1 VVELIL
7 LVVILIAVL
16 AVLVMF
22 FIAGVRRGD
31 SGVVDQAMKA
41 FGETVQAEFR
51 NQRTEYAA
59 QSRQLREELDG
70 RYKNLSD
77 SLLTRMN
84 ENLTQ
89 QNNQFAMFVQQMQ
102 LGMHQLETRFES
114 LEKKLVEHL
123 SMLDTNVRDSL
134 EKIRHDNTV
143 KLDDMRKTV
152 DEKLQSTLEKRL
164 GDSFKLV
171 SERLE
176 QVHKGLGEMQT
187 LAAGVGDLKKA
198 LTNVKTR
205 GVMGEHQL
213 ESILDQLLT
222 PDQYRKNV
230 STRPGS
236 KNFVE
241 FAIVLPGRDDN
252 GDTVLLPIDAKFPI
266 EDYNALQDAYET
278 ADTVM
283 IDKFRKQ
290 IASRIVSS
298 AKDIRDKYIEPPH
311 TTDFGIMF
319 LPTEGLFAEVL
330 RDPGLMENLQR
341 DYHVTIAGPTTL
353 SAFLNSLQ
361 MGFRTLAIQKRSSE
375 VWKILAAVK
384 TEFGR
389 FGDVLEKTRK
399 KLEEASNVIE
409 GAGVRSRAIER
420 KLRDVQQL
428 PAAEAQGLLAM
439 DDFPDIGGDE

>member
-1 VVELIL
+1 VIEILLIVILVSVLAVFGLL
-7 LVVILIAVL
+7 LVVVL
-16 AVLVMF
+16 
-22 FIAGVRRGD
+22 RRGD
-31 SGVVDQAMKA
+31 SAAVDQAFKA
-41 FGETVQAEFR
+41 LGESLQAEFR
-51 NQRTEYAA
+51 NQRVEYAA
-59 QSRQLREELDG
+59 QSRQLREELDTS
-70 RYKNLSD
+70 YKHLTET
-77 SLLTRMN
+77 LLNRIN

-89 QNNQFAMFVQQMQ
+89 QSNQFSTFVQTMHTCMQ
-102 LGMHQLETRFES
+102 QLEKRSES

-123 SMLDTNVRDSL
+123 TVLDTNVRDSL
-134 EKIRHDNTV
+134 EKIRHDNTA
-143 KLDDMRKTV
+143 KLEDMRKTV

-213 ESILDQLLT
+213 ESILEQLLT
-222 PDQYRKNV
+222 PEQYRKNV
-230 STRPGS
+230 STRPDS

-241 FAIVLPGRDDN
+241 FALVLPGRDD
-252 GDTVLLPIDAKFPI
+252 GGESVLLPIDAKFPT
-266 EDYNALQDAYET
+266 EDYNALQEAYEKTDT
-278 ADTVM
+278 AL
-283 IDKFRKQ
+283 IEKFRKQ
-290 IASRIVSS
+290 IATRIVSS
-298 AKDIRDKYIEPPH
+298 AKDIRDKYIEPPY

-330 RDPGLMENLQR
+330 RDPGLMETLQR
-341 DYHVTIAGPTTL
+341 DYHVTLAGPTTL

-384 TEFGR
+384 SEFGK
-389 FGDVLEKTRK
+389 FGDVLEKTKK
-399 KLEEASNVIE
+399 KLQEASNVIE
-409 GAGVRSRAIER
+409 GAGIRSRAIER

-428 PAAEAQGLLAM
+428 PATEAQELLEIEEQ
-439 DDFPDIGGDE
+439 PDNPLP

>member
-1 VVELIL
+1 MRAFAE
-7 LVVILIAVL
+7 
-16 AVLVMF
+16 
-22 FIAGVRRGD
+22 
-31 SGVVDQAMKA
+31 AM
-41 FGETVQAEFR
+41 QAEFR
-51 NQRTEYAA
+51 NQREEVAV
-59 QSRQLREELDG
+59 QSRHLREELDG

-77 SLLTRMN
+77 SLLARMH

-89 QNNQFAMFVQQMQ
+89 QNSQFAR
-102 LGMHQLETRFES
+102 LEARFES

-123 SMLDTNVRDSL
+123 SKLDANVRDSL
-134 EKIRHDNTV
+134 EKIRHDNAV
-143 KLDDMRKTV
+143 RLEDMRKTV

-213 ESILDQLLT
+213 ASILEQLLT
-222 PDQYRKNV
+222 PEQYRKNV

-241 FAIVLPGRDDN
+241 FALVLPGRDDS
-252 GDTVLLPIDAKFPI
+252 GESVLLPIDAKFPT
-266 EDYNALQDAYET
+266 EDYNALQDAYEK
-278 ADTVM
+278 ADPVL

-290 IASRIVSS
+290 IAARIAGS
-298 AKDIRDKYIEPPH
+298 ARDIRDKYIEPPH
-311 TTDFGIMF
+311 TTDFGILF

-330 RDPGLMENLQR
+330 RDPGLMEGLQR

-361 MGFRTLAIQKRSSE
+361 MGFRTLAIEKRSSE
-375 VWKILAAVK
+375 VWKILGAVK
-384 TEFGR
+384 TEFGK

-428 PAAEAQGLLAM
+428 PAAEAQGLLAL
-439 DDFPDIGGDE
+439 DDSAADILDES

>member
-1 VVELIL
+1 VTEIMLIAIL
-7 LVVILIAVL
+7 LIVL
-16 AVLVMF
+16 AVFVLSLV
-22 FIAGVRRGD
+22 AGLRRGD
-31 SGVVDQAMKA
+31 ASAADQAMKT
-41 FGETVQAEFR
+41 FGESVQAEFR
-51 NQRTEYAA
+51 NQRDEVAL
-59 QSRQLREELDG
+59 QSRHLREELDG

-77 SLLTRMN
+77 SLLARMH
-84 ENLTQ
+84 ENLTL
-89 QNNQFAMFVQQMQ
+89 QNSQFAK
-102 LGMHQLETRFES
+102 LETRFES

-123 SMLDTNVRDSL
+123 SKLDANVRDSL
-134 EKIRHDNTV
+134 EKIRHDNTA
-143 KLDDMRKTV
+143 KLEDMRKTV

-176 QVHKGLGEMQT
+176 QVHKGLGEMQN

-205 GVMGEHQL
+205 GVMGEYQL
-213 ESILDQLLT
+213 EFILEQLLT

-241 FAIVLPGRDDN
+241 FAIVLPGRDDS
-252 GDTVLLPIDAKFPI
+252 GASVLLPIDAKFPT
-266 EDYNALQDAYET
+266 EDYNALQEAYEK
-278 ADTVM
+278 ADPVL

-290 IASRIVSS
+290 ISARIVSS
-298 AKDIRDKYIEPPH
+298 AKDIRDKYLEPPC

-319 LPTEGLFAEVL
+319 LPIEGLFAEVL
-330 RDPGLMENLQR
+330 REPGLMETLQR

-361 MGFRTLAIQKRSSE
+361 MGFRTLAIEKRSSE
-375 VWKILAAVK
+375 VWKILGAVK
-384 TEFGR
+384 TEFGK
-389 FGDVLEKTRK
+389 FGDVLEKTRR
-399 KLEEASNVIE
+399 KLEEASSVIE

-428 PAAEAQGLLAM
+428 PAAEAQGLLAL
-439 DDFPDIGGDE
+439 DDSSDMPVDE

>member
-1 VVELIL
+1 MLEIIL
-7 LVVILIAVL
+7 LSVTLLFVAAVFIM
-16 AVLVMF
+16 VLVNCLL
-22 FIAGVRRGD
+22 RRG
-31 SGVVDQAMKA
+31 SAAPDQAVRA
-41 FGETVQAEFR
+41 FAETTQAEFR
-51 NQRTEYAA
+51 NQRDEFSV
-59 QSRQLREELDG
+59 QSRHLREELDG

-77 SLLTRMN
+77 SLLARMH

-89 QNNQFAMFVQQMQ
+89 QHNQFIK
-102 LGMHQLETRFES
+102 LEARFES
-114 LEKKLVEHL
+114 LEKKLVEQL
-123 SMLDTNVRDSL
+123 SMLDANVRDSL

-143 KLDDMRKTV
+143 KLEDMRKTV

-213 ESILDQLLT
+213 ESILEQLLT
-222 PDQYRKNV
+222 PEQYRKNV

-236 KNFVE
+236 RHFVE
-241 FAIVLPGRDDN
+241 FAIVLPGRDDS
-252 GDTVLLPIDAKFPI
+252 GDAVLLPIDAKFPT
-266 EDYNALQDAYET
+266 EDYNALQEAYEK
-278 ADTVM
+278 AEPAL
-283 IDKFRKQ
+283 IDKFKKQ
-290 IASRIVSS
+290 ISARIVSS

-330 RDPGLMENLQR
+330 RDPGLMESLQR

-361 MGFRTLAIQKRSSE
+361 MGFRTLAIEKRSSE
-375 VWKILAAVK
+375 VWKILGAVK
-384 TEFGR
+384 TEFGK

-420 KLRDVQQL
+420 KLRDVAQL
-428 PAAEAQGLLAM
+428 PAAEAQGLLAL
-439 DDFPDIGGDE
+439 DDAAADIPEEA

>member
-1 VVELIL
+1 MLIAIL
-7 LVVILIAVL
+7 LIVL
-16 AVLVMF
+16 AVFVLSLV
-22 FIAGVRRGD
+22 AGLRRGD
-31 SGVVDQAMKA
+31 ASAADQAMKT
-41 FGETVQAEFR
+41 FGESVQAEFR
-51 NQRTEYAA
+51 NQRDEVAL
-59 QSRQLREELDG
+59 QSRHLREELDG

-77 SLLTRMN
+77 SLLARMH
-84 ENLTQ
+84 ENLTL
-89 QNNQFAMFVQQMQ
+89 QNSQFAK
-102 LGMHQLETRFES
+102 LETRFES

-123 SMLDTNVRDSL
+123 SKLDANVRDSL
-134 EKIRHDNTV
+134 EKIRHDNTA
-143 KLDDMRKTV
+143 KLEDMRKTV

-176 QVHKGLGEMQT
+176 QVHKGLGEMQN

-205 GVMGEHQL
+205 GVMGEYQL
-213 ESILDQLLT
+213 EFILEQLLT

-241 FAIVLPGRDDN
+241 FAIVLPGRDDS
-252 GDTVLLPIDAKFPI
+252 GASVLLPIDAKFPT
-266 EDYNALQDAYET
+266 EDYNALQEAYEK
-278 ADTVM
+278 ADPVL

-290 IASRIVSS
+290 ISARIVSS
-298 AKDIRDKYIEPPH
+298 AKDIRDKYLEPPC

-319 LPTEGLFAEVL
+319 LPIEGLFAEVL
-330 RDPGLMENLQR
+330 REPGLMETLQR

-361 MGFRTLAIQKRSSE
+361 MGFRTLAIEKRSSE
-375 VWKILAAVK
+375 VWKILGAVK
-384 TEFGR
+384 TEFGK
-389 FGDVLEKTRK
+389 FGDVLEKTRR
-399 KLEEASNVIE
+399 KLEEASSVIE

-428 PAAEAQGLLAM
+428 PAAEAQGLLAL
-439 DDFPDIGGDE
+439 DDSSDMPVDE

>member
-1 VVELIL
+1 MLEIMLIA
-7 LVVILIAVL
+7 ILIIVL
-16 AVLVMF
+16 AVFVMVLA
-22 FIAGVRRGD
+22 AGLRRGD
-31 SGVVDQAMKA
+31 TGAAGQAMKV
-41 FGETVQAEFR
+41 FGESMQAEFR

-59 QSRQLREELDG
+59 QSRQLREELDT
-70 RYKNLSD
+70 RYKNLTET
-77 SLLTRMN
+77 LLNRIS

-89 QNNQFAMFVQQMQ
+89 QNNQFSTFVQSMHACMQ
-102 LGMHQLETRFES
+102 QLEKRSEL
-114 LEKKLVEHL
+114 LEKKLVDHL
-123 SMLDTNVRDSL
+123 TALDANVRDSL
-134 EKIRHDNTV
+134 EKIRNDNTA
-143 KLDDMRKTV
+143 KLEDMRKTV

-164 GDSFKLV
+164 GESFKLV

-176 QVHKGLGEMQT
+176 QVHKGLGEMQN

-205 GVMGEHQL
+205 GVMGEYQL
-213 ESILDQLLT
+213 EFILEQLLT

-230 STRPGS
+230 STRPDS
-236 KNFVE
+236 KSFVE
-241 FAIVLPGRDDN
+241 FAIVLPGRDDS
-252 GDTVLLPIDAKFPI
+252 GESVLLPIDAKFPT
-266 EDYNALQDAYET
+266 EDYNALQEAYEK
-278 ADTVM
+278 AEPAL

-290 IASRIVSS
+290 ISARIVSS
-298 AKDIRDKYIEPPH
+298 ARDIRDKYLEPPY

-319 LPTEGLFAEVL
+319 LPIEGLFAEVL
-330 RDPGLMENLQR
+330 REPGLMETLQR
-341 DYHVTIAGPTTL
+341 DYHVTITGPTTL

-399 KLEEASNVIE
+399 KLEEASSVIE

-428 PAAEAQGLLAM
+428 PVAEAQGLLAL
-439 DDFPDIGGDE
+439 DESSDMPVDE

>member
-1 VVELIL
+1 VLEIIL
-7 LVVILIAVL
+7 LVAILIVVL
-16 AVLVMF
+16 AVLGMF
-22 FIAGVRRGD
+22 FIAGARRGE

-59 QSRQLREELDG
+59 QSRQLREEQDG

-77 SLLTRMN
+77 SLLTRMH

-89 QNNQFAMFVQQMQ
+89 QNTQFATFVQRVQ
-102 LGMHQLETRFES
+102 LGMNQLEIRFES

-134 EKIRHDNTV
+134 EKIRHDNTA
-143 KLDDMRKTV
+143 KLEDMRTTV

-205 GVMGEHQL
+205 GVMGEYQL
-213 ESILDQLLT
+213 EFILEQLLT

-230 STRPGS
+230 STRPDS

-241 FAIVLPGRDDN
+241 FAIVLPGRDDS
-252 GDTVLLPIDAKFPI
+252 GDTVLLPIDAKFPT
-266 EDYNALQDAYET
+266 EDYNALQEAYEK
-278 ADTVM
+278 AEPSL
-283 IDKFRKQ
+283 IEKYRKQ
-290 IASRIVSS
+290 ISARIVSS
-298 AKDIRDKYIEPPH
+298 AKDIRDKYLEPPY

-319 LPTEGLFAEVL
+319 LPIEGLFAEVL
-330 RDPGLMENLQR
+330 REPGLMETLQR
-341 DYHVTIAGPTTL
+341 DYHVTITGPTTL

-361 MGFRTLAIQKRSSE
+361 MGFHTLAIQKRSSE

-389 FGDVLEKTRK
+389 FGDVLEKTRR
-399 KLEEASNVIE
+399 KLEEASSVIE

-428 PAAEAQGLLAM
+428 PAAEAQGLLAL
-439 DDFPDIGGDE
+439 DDSSDMPVDE

>member
-1 VVELIL
+1 MTEIMLIAIL
-7 LVVILIAVL
+7 LIVL
-16 AVLVMF
+16 AVFVLSLV
-22 FIAGVRRGD
+22 AGLRRGD
-31 SGVVDQAMKA
+31 ASAADQAMKT
-41 FGETVQAEFR
+41 FGESVQAEFR
-51 NQRTEYAA
+51 NQRDEVAL
-59 QSRQLREELDG
+59 QSRHLREELDG

-77 SLLTRMN
+77 SLLARMH
-84 ENLTQ
+84 ENLTL
-89 QNNQFAMFVQQMQ
+89 QNSQFAK
-102 LGMHQLETRFES
+102 LETRFES

-123 SMLDTNVRDSL
+123 SKLDANVRDSL
-134 EKIRHDNTV
+134 EKIRHDNTA
-143 KLDDMRKTV
+143 KLEDMRKTV

-176 QVHKGLGEMQT
+176 QVHKGLGEMQN

-205 GVMGEHQL
+205 GVMGEYQL
-213 ESILDQLLT
+213 EFILEQLLT

-241 FAIVLPGRDDN
+241 FAIVLPGRDDS
-252 GDTVLLPIDAKFPI
+252 GASVLLPIDAKFPT
-266 EDYNALQDAYET
+266 EDYNALQEAYEK
-278 ADTVM
+278 ADPVL

-290 IASRIVSS
+290 ISARIVSS
-298 AKDIRDKYIEPPH
+298 AKDIRDKYLEPPC

-319 LPTEGLFAEVL
+319 LPIEGLFAEVL
-330 RDPGLMENLQR
+330 REPGLMETLQR

-361 MGFRTLAIQKRSSE
+361 MGFRTLAIEKRSSE
-375 VWKILAAVK
+375 VWKILGAVK
-384 TEFGR
+384 TEFGK
-389 FGDVLEKTRK
+389 FGDVLEKTRR
-399 KLEEASNVIE
+399 KLEEASSVIE

-428 PAAEAQGLLAM
+428 PAAEAQGLLAL
-439 DDFPDIGGDE
+439 DDSSDMPVDE